1 MTTADLSKGTAQR
14 PPDPINPYAV
24 ISLVAALLGLF
35 PVATVFGI
43 LAFWRPAGRGIA
55 IAGLVLGVLEALAT
69 AAVVYSAS
77 TAFDSDTV
85 SEDATSSQYFS
96 MPAELP
102 TIISPPLTT
111 AAPTTT
117 VDETISVEETETE
130 TETETAEQIEPA
142 PAVNGDCDTSVDN
155 HATAADGTFLKCTY
169 AGSTRAHWV
178 RSVPIIGTAS
188 EGDSCDPSVT
198 GIAVSPEGQD
208 LFCVTNSRTGSG
220 TWAPAP

>member
-35 PVATVFGI
+35 PVAIVFGI

-69 AAVVYSAS
+69 AAVVYSAG

-85 SEDATSSQYFS
+85 SEDATASEYFS

-102 TIISPPLTT
+102 TITSPPLTT
-111 AAPTTT
+111 AAPATT
-117 VDETISVEETETE
+117 VDETTSVEETE
-130 TETETAEQIEPA
+130 AAEPA
-142 PAVNGDCDTSVDN
+142 PAVNGDCDPSVDN

-188 EGDSCDPSVT
+188 EGDWCDPSVT
-198 GIAVSPEGQD
+198 GLAVSPQCQD
-208 LFCVTNSRTGSG
+208 LFCVTNSRTGGG
-220 TWAPAP
+220 TWAPGP

>member
-1 MTTADLSKGTAQR
+1 MTTADLSKDATRR
-14 PPDPINPYAV
+14 PVDPINPYAV

-35 PVATVFGI
+35 PVAIVFGI

-55 IAGLVLGVLEALAT
+55 IAGLVLGVFEALVT

-85 SEDATSSQYFS
+85 SEDATSSEYVS
-96 MPAELP
+96 MPTELP
-102 TIISPPLTT
+102 TITSPPIAT

-117 VDETISVEETETE
+117 VDETTSVEETEVSE
-130 TETETAEQIEPA
+130 PAEPA
-142 PAVNGDCDTSVDN
+142 PVVNGDCDPSVDN
-155 HATAADGTFLKCTY
+155 HAIAADGTFLKCTY
-169 AGSTRAHWV
+169 AGSSRAHWV

-188 EGDSCDPSVT
+188 EGDSCDPSVI

-208 LFCVTNSRTGSG
+208 LFCVSNARAGGG
-220 TWAPAP
+220 TWSPGP

>member
-1 MTTADLSKGTAQR
+1 MTTTDLSKDTVHH
-14 PPDPINPYAV
+14 PLDPINPYAV
-24 ISLVAALLGLF
+24 IALVPALLGLF
-35 PVATVFGI
+35 PVAIVFGI

-55 IAGLVLGVLEALAT
+55 IAGVVLGVLEALVAF
-69 AAVVYSAS
+69 AIVYSAS

-85 SEDATSSQYFS
+85 SEGATSSEYFS

-102 TIISPPLTT
+102 TITSRSMTT

-117 VDETISVEETETE
+117 VDETTSVEETVA
-130 TETETAEQIEPA
+130 AEPPEPA
-142 PAVNGDCDTSVDN
+142 PVVNGDCDPSVDN
-155 HATAADGTFLKCTY
+155 YATAADGTFLKCTY

-198 GIAVSPEGQD
+198 GIAVSLEGQD
-208 LFCVTNSRTGSG
+208 LFCVSNSRTGGG
-220 TWAPAP
+220 TWSPGP